1 MKGAEYRGLA
11 IPAHHQSRCYQV
23 VY

>member
-1 MKGAEYRGLA
+1 MKGEEYRGLA